1 MAMETVVALAH
12 ATGRTLVMPPEQRM
26 YLLGKGDKEHKKH
39 FGFGDFYH
47 LESLSDEHKGLDIIS
62 MEEFLEREAMT
73 GNLKNRTTGIVMY
86 PPGNR
91 TNWDGGSKD
100 EITSLKEYLREVTLT
115 PLWKPDK
122 CLAAFP
128 SAPGPTEIE
137 NLHKMRANIMA
148 EHGRKGLE
156 EQDQSAP
163 DVLGSAQDRMQ
174 QNLLGRDLC
183 IYDEEMQE
191 APVIHFMCYHKMRV
205 RLLVHFYAFLYFES
219 ALQDLWTKR
228 FIRDHLRYKD
238 EMQCAAARAVN
249 FIRDRARA
257 RDPKG
262 NPDGLF
268 DSAHIRRG
276 DFQYKRTRV
285 DADVL
290 YKESMKE
297 LTENATVFVATD
309 ERDKAFFQPLRDHY
323 DLVFLD
329 DVMHLFEDMN
339 PNNFGMLDQLIASK
353 GRIFYGTFHSTF
365 TGWINRMR
373 GYYIDKHQLEG
384 SADGT
389 MESYYFV
396 PEDKKMCMKSYSHI
410 HFPFFAREYPTAW
423 YSLDKGVDQLAAEVQ
438 VEAVAAAEA

>member
-1 MAMETVVALAH
+1 METVVALAH

-26 YLLGKGDKEHKKH
+26 YLLGKGKKEHKKH

-62 MEEFLEREAMT
+62 MEEFLKREAMS
-73 GNLKNRTTGIVMY
+73 GNLRNRTSGIVTF

-91 TNWDGGSKD
+91 TNWDGESNN
-100 EITSLKEYLREVTLT
+100 EITKLKDYLREVTLT
-115 PLWKPDK
+115 PLWKPDR

-128 SAPGPTEIE
+128 SAPGPAEIE
-137 NLHKMRANIMA
+137 NLHKLRANIVA
-148 EHGRKGLE
+148 EHPRGDLE
-156 EQDQSAP
+156 RQDQSAP

-238 EMQCAAARAVN
+238 EMQCAAARAVH
-249 FIRDRARA
+249 FIRERARA

-268 DSAHIRRG
+268 DSLHIRRG

-285 DADVL
+285 DAAVL
-290 YKESMKE
+290 YKESMSD
-297 LTENATVFVATD
+297 LTQNATVFVATD
-309 ERDKAFFQPLRDHY
+309 ERDKSFFQPLRDHY

-329 DVMHLFEDMN
+329 DVMHL
-339 PNNFGMLDQLIASK
+339 
-353 GRIFYGTFHSTF
+353 
-365 TGWINRMR
+365 
-373 GYYIDKHQLEG
+373 
-384 SADGT
+384 
-389 MESYYFV
+389 
-396 PEDKKMCMKSYSHI
+396 
-410 HFPFFAREYPTAW
+410 
-423 YSLDKGVDQLAAEVQ
+423 
-438 VEAVAAAEA
+438 